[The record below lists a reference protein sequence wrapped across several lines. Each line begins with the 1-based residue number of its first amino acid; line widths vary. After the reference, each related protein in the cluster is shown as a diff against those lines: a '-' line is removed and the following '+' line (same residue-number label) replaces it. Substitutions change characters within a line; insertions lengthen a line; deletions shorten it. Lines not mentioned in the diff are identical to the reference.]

1 MTIAMDASVKSK
13 PASAPSTHEQL
24 ASGVIWGLSS
34 RQAAILA
41 GILVVTVIA
50 YLPSLRNGWVLDDHG
65 EFVDNKLIHS
75 WSFLWDSFRYDNW
88 WFNGPS
94 PVPHSS
100 YYRPLENV
108 WFWINAAI
116 LGLRPALWHL
126 EKIALHV
133 VVVVLSF
140 RAARLL
146 TGDVTVGLLTAA
158 IFAVLPAH
166 TGAVVFASAI
176 PEPLSLAFE
185 LGSLILLIGRRPGV
199 SQGLIGALILYVCA
213 AFTHESA
220 VLFPFIVAAYLLV
233 LERQTIG
240 STVRVCAPFFA
251 VVIAYLCAR
260 FIVLGPG
267 SMFVVHFENTGSAYV
282 RGFKVLRPDYTLVQ
296 FLMTLPKALMVY
308 LGALTIPT
316 VAGPV
321 HDVNW
326 STHLEPAVI
335 VDATALIVL
344 AAAAFVLALRS
355 SNWRIYLFCAIWIA
369 LAIAPALNLNSLWW
383 LVDDRYLYAP
393 AFGWSLAVA
402 VAAVEIAAASSRAR
416 KVVGVAV
423 ATILSMYIVSTM
435 RMEHYWH
442 DDVTFFQ
449 RAVEVAP
456 RFADYRL
463 KLAYALNQAGDHEG
477 AARVLEQGTTL
488 DPGDAHMHLRLAQQY
503 QELGRQVD
511 FMREFQKFTE
521 LSRGLARPNGAAASA
536 PGATGSP

>member
-1 MTIAMDASVKSK
+1 MKSEPAIAASTDEEARATFV
-13 PASAPSTHEQL
+13 
-24 ASGVIWGLSS
+24 WGLSA
-34 RQAAILA
+34 REAAILA
-41 GILVVTVIA
+41 GILIVTIA
-50 YLPSLRNGWVLDDHG
+50 VYLPSLRNGWVLDDRG
-65 EFVDNKLIHS
+65 EFIDNKLIHS

-94 PVPHSS
+94 PGPHSS

-116 LGLRPALWHL
+116 FGSRPALWHL

-140 RAARLL
+140 RAAQLL
-146 TGDVTVGLLTAA
+146 AGDVTVGLLTAA

-166 TGAVVFASAI
+166 TGAVVFASSI

-185 LGSLILLIGRRPGV
+185 LGSLILLIGRRPGA
-199 SQGLIGALILYVCA
+199 SQGLIGASILYACA
-213 AFTHESA
+213 ALTHESA
-220 VLFPFIVAAYLLV
+220 ILFPFVVAAYLLV

-240 STVRVCAPFFA
+240 SMVRVCAPFF
-251 VVIAYLCAR
+251 VVTIAYLCAR

-282 RGFKVLRPDYTLVQ
+282 RAWKIVRPDYTHAQ

-316 VAGPV
+316 VAGPL

-326 STHLEPAVI
+326 STHLQPAVI
-335 VDATALIVL
+335 VDATALIVM
-344 AAAAFVLALRS
+344 AAAAFVLARRS
-355 SNWRIYLFCAIWIA
+355 SNRRIYLFCAIWIA
-369 LAIAPALNLNSLWW
+369 FAIAPALNLNSLWW

-393 AFGWSLAVA
+393 SFGWSLAVA

-435 RMEHYWH
+435 TMEHYWH

-463 KLAYALNQAGDHEG
+463 KLAYALNQAGDREG

-503 QELGRQVD
+503 QQMGRPVD
-511 FMREFQKFTE
+511 FMREFQKYTE
-521 LSRGLARPNGAAASA
+521 LSGALARPNGAAAST
-536 PGATGSP
+536 PGASGSP

>member
-1 MTIAMDASVKSK
+1 MKSEPAIAASTDET
-13 PASAPSTHEQL
+13 APGTF
-24 ASGVIWGLSS
+24 IWGLSA
-34 RQAAILA
+34 REAAILA
-41 GILVVTVIA
+41 GILIVTVA
-50 YLPSLRNGWVLDDHG
+50 VYLPSLRNGWVLDDRG
-65 EFVDNKLIHS
+65 EFIDNKLIHS

-94 PVPHSS
+94 AVPHSS
-100 YYRPLENV
+100 YYRPLQNV
-108 WFWINAAI
+108 WFWTNAAI
-116 LGLRPALWHL
+116 FGSRPALWHL

-140 RAARLL
+140 RAAQLL
-146 TGDVTVGLLTAA
+146 AGDVTVGLLTAA

-199 SQGLIGALILYVCA
+199 SQGLIGASILYGCA
-213 AFTHESA
+213 ALTHESA

-240 STVRVCAPFFA
+240 SMVRVCAPFFV

-282 RGFKVLRPDYTLVQ
+282 RAVKILRPDYTLVQ

-316 VAGPV
+316 VAGPL

-326 STHLEPAVI
+326 STHLQPAVI
-335 VDATALIVL
+335 VDATALIVM
-344 AAAAFVLALRS
+344 AAAAFVLARRS
-355 SNWRIYLFCAIWIA
+355 SNRRIYLFCAIWIA
-369 LAIAPALNLNSLWW
+369 FAIAPALNLNSLWW

-393 AFGWSLAVA
+393 SFGWSLAVA

-435 RMEHYWH
+435 TMEHYWH

-449 RAVEVAP
+449 RGVEVAP

-463 KLAYALNQAGDHEG
+463 KLAYALNQAGDRER

-503 QELGRQVD
+503 QEMGRPVD
-511 FMREFQKFTE
+511 FMREFQKYTE
-521 LSRGLARPNGAAASA
+521 LSGALARPNGAAAST
-536 PGATGSP
+536 PGASGSP

>member
-1 MTIAMDASVKSK
+1 MLAGIVVVTIAM
-13 PASAPSTHEQL
+13 
-24 ASGVIWGLSS
+24 
-34 RQAAILA
+34 
-41 GILVVTVIA
+41 

-65 EFVDNKLIHS
+65 ELVDNKLIHS

-94 PVPHSS
+94 AVPHSS
-100 YYRPLENV
+100 YYRPIENV
-108 WFWINAAI
+108 WFWINTGI
-116 LGLRPALWHL
+116 FGFRPVLWHL

-140 RAARLL
+140 RAAQLIA
-146 TGDVTVGLLTAA
+146 GDVTVGLLAAA

-199 SQGLIGALILYVCA
+199 SQGLIGASILYVGA

-220 VLFPFIVAAYLLV
+220 ILFPFVVAAYLLV

-240 STVRVCAPFFA
+240 ATVRVCAPFFA

-260 FIVLGPG
+260 FIVLGPE
-267 SMFVVHFENTGSAYV
+267 SMFVVHFQNTGSAYV
-282 RGFKVLRPDYTLVQ
+282 RGIKVLRPDYTIVQ
-296 FLMTLPKALMVY
+296 FLMTLPKALMMY

-316 VAGPV
+316 VADPV

-326 STHLEPAVI
+326 STNLQPVVI

-344 AAAAFVLALRS
+344 AAAALVLGMRS
-355 SNWRIYLFCAIWIA
+355 SNRRIYLFCAIWMA

-402 VAAVEIAAASSRAR
+402 VAAVTIAAASSRAR

-442 DDVTFFQ
+442 DDITFFQ
-449 RAVEVAP
+449 RAVEIAP

-463 KLAYALNQAGDHEG
+463 KLAYALNQAGDREG
-477 AARVLEQGTTL
+477 AVRVLEQGTAL
-488 DPGDAHMHLRLAQQY
+488 DPSDAHMHLRLAQQY
-503 QELGRQVD
+503 QELGRQAD

-521 LSRGLARPNGAAASA
+521 QSRSLDQPNGAAASV
-536 PGATGSP
+536 PGATESP